1 MEKKKKISY
10 DDILASLK
18 MSVNSN
24 GKLEFVRNDKEAI
37 QSSKLTDQINNK
49 YSKPKTNQQMQQQ
62 QGQQQRHQQQGKQN
76 LAKQAMQTKHVVR
89 PVQVRYAN
97 SITGP
102 NTGPNTRS
110 ITGPNTRSN
119 QIPPKQDYL
128 KPYFNIDEESK
139 EVESKEVEIKLTI
152 KEITRGEGLEEEGLE
167 GEALEGLAEGL
178 ALGEEGLGEGLAL
191 GEGLEEGLTEEAY
204 AQEYHKRLQLL
215 QYIQY
220 HNEQVRIKQMKS
232 RKLLFATSFSSQRP
246 FVKGSSVNKLF
257 KPIQ

>member
-49 YSKPKTNQQMQQQ
+49 YSKPKTNQQSHQARQQQ
-62 QGQQQRHQQQGKQN
+62 QGNQQGKQN

-97 SITGP
+97 SITRP
-102 NTGPNTRS
+102 NTGPNITRPN
-110 ITGPNTRSN
+110 TGPITRPN
-119 QIPPKQDYL
+119 PIPPKQDYL
-128 KPYFNIDEESK
+128 KPYFNIDKESK
-139 EVESKEVEIKLTI
+139 EVESKEDEIKLTI
-152 KEITRGEGLEEEGLE
+152 KEITRGEALEGGLAGGLAEGLAE
-167 GEALEGLAEGL
+167 EGLAEGL
-178 ALGEEGLGEGLAL
+178 EEGLAL
-191 GEGLEEGLTEEAY
+191 GEEGLEEGLTEEAY

-257 KPIQ
+257 TQLVI

>member
-62 QGQQQRHQQQGKQN
+62 QGQQQRQQQQGKQN

-110 ITGPNTRSN
+110 ITGPNIPPN

-128 KPYFNIDEESK
+128 KPYFNIDEELLKRGKKSQK
-139 EVESKEVEIKLTI
+139 SLKKYFNHLSCAHSTQKLVKI
-152 KEITRGEGLEEEGLE
+152 HNIF
-167 GEALEGLAEGL
+167 
-178 ALGEEGLGEGLAL
+178 
-191 GEGLEEGLTEEAY
+191 AY
-204 AQEYHKRLQLL
+204 L
-215 QYIQY
+215 
-220 HNEQVRIKQMKS
+220 M
-232 RKLLFATSFSSQRP
+232 FAMLDKYR
-246 FVKGSSVNKLF
+246 FVKYSYISHRPK
-257 KPIQ
+257 KD